1 MKEQDKNIEIVRIY
15 YLHKGDNIPFYI
27 GKTKDSLNKRV
38 YSHIK
43 KYGINTQIEELDL
56 VPNSNWKFW
65 ESWWIELIKTWGF
78 EILNQNQGGG
88 GVKYHTIS
96 TKNKMSDTWK
106 SKSKIE
112 LDIINE
118 KRRQSNKG
126 LSKPG
131 TGRKVFTPEQKIAL
145 GSRGYYKSEEFLN
158 KCRKPVLMLDKITN
172 QILKEFSSI
181 SEASLS
187 VNRTQ
192 PSLSECLTKPNSTCG
207 GFKWKYKN

>member
-1 MKEQDKNIEIVRIY
+1 MQEQDKNIEIVRIY

-65 ESWWIELIKTWGF
+65 ESWWIELTKTWGF

-88 GVKYHTIS
+88 GVKYHTTS
-96 TKNKMSDTWK
+96 TRNKMSDTWK

-131 TGRKVFTPEQKIAL
+131 TGRKVFTLEQKIAL
-145 GSRGYYKSEEFLN
+145 GNRGYYKSEEFLN
-158 KCRKPVLMLDKITN
+158 KYRKPVLMLDKITN

-181 SEASLS
+181 SEASS
-187 VNRTQ
+187 FINRTQ

>member
-1 MKEQDKNIEIVRIY
+1 MKEQDKSIEIVRIY

-56 VPNSNWKFW
+56 VPNNNWKYW

-88 GVKYHTIS
+88 GVKYHTTS
-96 TKNKMSDTWK
+96 TRNKMSNTWK

-112 LDIINE
+112 LDTINE

-131 TGRKVFTPEQKIAL
+131 TGRKLFTPEQKIAL
-145 GSRGYYKSEEFLN
+145 GNRDYYKSEEFLS
-158 KCRKPVLMLDKITN
+158 KCRKPVLMLDKATN
-172 QILKEFSSI
+172 QIIKEFSSI